1 MFAQVIDG
9 TITSFPKGNKGLEIV
24 TSRYSADDAAA
35 DVYPAGHEQEGERIH
50 TWSEGN
56 VKEGLKYSATIYTLW
71 TEAERNAIGIY
82 TVEIDETNRKDETW
96 YINTDITYAYDSD
109 NDKVTGSYGTATAK
123 KHADTTWT
131 QAQIDDASLV
141 GPAPDGA
148 DTNTV
153 RLEGLKTVLI
163 RNVKAQAEGILN
175 QTDWYVTRK
184 SEKST
189 AIPSA
194 ITTHR
199 DAVRSKQVAM
209 ITAITNAS
217 DTPALETLYT
227 SVNTAD
233 EGDEPVYARP
243 LGVIPT
249 LE

>member
-1 MFAQVIDG
+1 MFAQVVSGSI
-9 TITSFPKGNKGLEIV
+9 ISFPKGNKGLEIV

-50 TWSEGN
+50 TWSEGDT
-56 VKEGLKYSATIYTLW
+56 KEGLKHSKAIFTLW

-82 TVEIDETNRKDETW
+82 TVELNETNKKDETW
-96 YINTDITYAYDSD
+96 YMNTNISYAYDSD

-123 KHADTTWT
+123 AHADTLFT
-131 QAQIDDASLV
+131 QADEDNGLGTKDDV
-141 GPAPDGA
+141 KD
-148 DTNTV
+148 V
-153 RLEGLKTVLI
+153 GLKTKLI
-163 RNVKAQAEGILN
+163 EIVKLQAANALN

-184 SEKST
+184 TEEST

-199 DAVRSKQVAM
+199 RAVRTKQAAM
-209 ITAITNAS
+209 ETAITNAS

-227 SVNTAD
+227 YTTDSDGVTT
-233 EGDEPVYARP
+233 RP